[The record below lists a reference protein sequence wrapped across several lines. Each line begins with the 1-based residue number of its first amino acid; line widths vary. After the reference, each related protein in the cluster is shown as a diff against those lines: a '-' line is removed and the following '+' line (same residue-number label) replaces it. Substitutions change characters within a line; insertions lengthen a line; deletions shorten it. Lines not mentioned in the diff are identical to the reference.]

1 VAGLATM
8 AGCGSPENKEGLA
21 IHTYNVNES
30 MKDKAFSNADG
41 DFLIIPQIGTLQ
53 VQTELGEL
61 IVAPCEICVVPRGV
75 RFAVHL
81 VPGTLAGRG
90 YVLEL
95 YQGHFELPN
104 LGPIGANGLASA
116 RDFLSPVARFEDREC
131 AFTVVNKFGGQLW
144 QCTMGHS
151 PFDVVAWH
159 GNYTPY
165 KYDLRNFCCINSVT
179 FDHPDPSIYTVL
191 TAPSPEDGTA
201 VCDFVIFPPRWMVME
216 RTFRPPYYHR
226 NCMTEF
232 MGMVWGKYDA
242 KEGFRPGGASLHS
255 CMTPHGPDAAT
266 FAKASSVDQKPV
278 WFDSGL
284 AFMFETNALL
294 RLTPYALEAPHR
306 DTDYQA
312 CWEGCPKLFTGDI
325 DPFSLPPPC
334 S

>member
-1 VAGLATM
+1 
-8 AGCGSPENKEGLA
+8 
-21 IHTYNVNES
+21 
-30 MKDKAFSNADG
+30 
-41 DFLIIPQIGTLQ
+41 
-53 VQTELGEL
+53 
-61 IVAPCEICVVPRGV
+61 
-75 RFAVHL
+75 
-81 VPGTLAGRG
+81 
-90 YVLEL
+90 
-95 YQGHFELPN
+95 
-104 LGPIGANGLASA
+104 
-116 RDFLSPVARFEDREC
+116 
-131 AFTVVNKFGGQLW
+131 
-144 QCTMGHS
+144 
-151 PFDVVAWH
+151 
-159 GNYTPY
+159 
-165 KYDLRNFCCINSVT
+165 
-179 FDHPDPSIYTVL
+179 
-191 TAPSPEDGTA
+191 
-201 VCDFVIFPPRWMVME
+201 ME